1 MTTSDVGDSQQS
13 HDLRRAA
20 EQGTIR
26 RAEHHG
32 SSHAHTRTPGT
43 EDLLSRQYTRDDVD
57 KWARAAGPEISP
69 TAFLLLLT
77 SVEVTHPDSGDVNST
92 VQALAND
99 GHMSRKLAA
108 AKLNELAAVGYTYY
122 STERMQTALGKW
134 TTKATIRHRGIDR
147 GWKPRPPIPTPYENQ
162 TLNILAALSAERE
175 KNDCLERENTQLK
188 AGKPPR
194 QFQNDLGDMNP
205 VTASTEDAQRPS
217 ITEK

>member
-69 TAFLLLLT
+69 TAFLLFLT

-99 GHMSRKLAA
+99 SHMSRKLAA
-108 AKLNELAAVGYTYY
+108 AKLNELAAAGYSYY
-122 STERMQTALGKW
+122 STECMQTALVLQRRLPRNRVEVYSYSYGPFFVGGLRQSINSLK
-134 TTKATIRHRGIDR
+134 IRCTSFL
-147 GWKPRPPIPTPYENQ
+147 PR
-162 TLNILAALSAERE
+162 
-175 KNDCLERENTQLK
+175 
-188 AGKPPR
+188 
-194 QFQNDLGDMNP
+194 
-205 VTASTEDAQRPS
+205 
-217 ITEK
+217 